1 MTRASTP
8 VSRRAFLRAS
18 ALAGGGLVVWFSSGR
33 SPLPGFAQSAPTT
46 PTSPARGGP
55 PARVGGGSGGSAI
68 PRDVDAWLKIGQDGA
83 ISLFTG
89 KVEFG
94 QGIQTAF
101 GQLVA
106 DELDVPFASVNV
118 IMGSTDQ
125 VPYDNATVGSQSMRS
140 TGPLVRQAAGEMRQW
155 LLQLASD
162 QLGVP
167 TDSLS
172 MAGGSIHVANQP
184 DQSVTFAALAAGK
197 SSGRQMS
204 GQSPLKSSDQFT
216 IIGTDVPRVD
226 VPAKVTGAMRYG
238 YDTTVPGM
246 LHGKV
251 VRPPSVGASL
261 QSVDF
266 SQASGMPGV
275 VSVHQEAGFAGLAAQ
290 THDQAEAAIQAV
302 QATWQELESPT
313 TSDTIY
319 DLLKTTPDQGRAST
333 AGDVQAALAQIS
345 KPLRVTVRAPFVAHA
360 SIEPESALA
369 RPVGETLEVWAS
381 TQAPF
386 QVRSAIAD
394 ALQISTDNVIVHAVM
409 SGGAFGRKALPD
421 AAIEAARLARGIG
434 QPVRVNWT
442 RDEEFQLDQFRPAM
456 LIELTTGLDAAGN
469 VAAWQYNLYAAAY
482 YPPMG
487 RGPMQASANASA
499 DATAIYGLTNVQT
512 TFFQSQSPLPVHNWR
527 DNGAPVNSLARETAL
542 DELAEMAGVD
552 PVTFRQPLLANNP
565 RMLAVMHAVLQ
576 KAGWTPSV
584 GRSGQGVGLALDFG
598 DGTYVAEVA
607 HVSID
612 PSSGAPRVDHV
623 DVAVDCGLVVNPAGA
638 RSQIEGG
645 VIAQGVGSTMNEGIT
660 FANGR
665 ISNATFRGYGPLR
678 MSEAPSVDVVFVE
691 DKSQPMQGLGEPAI
705 GPVSAAISNAIYD
718 AIGVRPR
725 DLPFTAERIQAARQ
739 ATAAS

>member
-1 MTRASTP
+1 MTHTQAH
-8 VSRRAFLRAS
+8 VSRRDFLRAS
-18 ALAGGGLVVWFSSGR
+18 ALAGGGLVLWISAGC
-33 SPLPGFAQSAPTT
+33 SPARALAQSAPTT
-46 PTSPARGGP
+46 TGGP
-55 PARVGGGSGGSAI
+55 PRQASGGFGGNAI

-83 ISLFTG
+83 VSLYTG

-118 IMGSTDQ
+118 MMGSTDQ

-140 TGPLVRQAAGEMRQW
+140 TGPLVWQAAGEMREW

-162 QLGVP
+162 QLGVSI
-167 TDSLS
+167 DALILS
-172 MAGGSIHVANQP
+172 NGSVSVASQP
-184 DQSVTFAALAAGK
+184 GQSVSFAALAAGK

-204 GQSPLKSSDQFT
+204 GQTPLKSPDQFT

-226 VPAKVTGAMRYG
+226 VPAKVTGSMRYG

-251 VRPPSVGASL
+251 VRPPSVGATL
-261 QSVDF
+261 QTVDF
-266 SQASGMPGV
+266 SQANRMPGV
-275 VSVHQEAGFAGLAAQ
+275 VGVYQEGGFAGLAAQ
-290 THDQAEAAIQAV
+290 THDQAEAAIQVV
-302 QATWQELESPT
+302 QATWQEVESPT

-319 DLLKTTPDQGRAST
+319 DLLKRTPDQGRFSNT
-333 AGDVQAALAQIS
+333 GDVQAGLAQIVR
-345 KPLRVTVRAPFVAHA
+345 PLSITVRAPFVAHA

-369 RPVGETLEVWAS
+369 RPDGDTLEVWAS

-386 QVRSAIAD
+386 QLRTAIAD
-394 ALQISTDNVIVHAVM
+394 ALRIPADSVTVHAVM
-409 SGGAFGRKALPD
+409 SGGAFGRKAIPD
-421 AAIEAARLARGIG
+421 AGIEAARLARGIG

-456 LIELTTGLDAAGN
+456 LIELTTGLDSAGN
-469 VAAWQYNLYAAAY
+469 IAAWQHNLYAAAY
-482 YPPMG
+482 YQPMG
-487 RGPMQASANASA
+487 PGPMQASANASA
-499 DATAIYGLTNVQT
+499 DATAIYRLSNAQT
-512 TFFQSQSPLPVHNWR
+512 TFFQSQSPFPVHNWR
-527 DNGAPVNSLARETAL
+527 DNGAPVNTLARETAL

-552 PVTFRQPLLANNP
+552 PVAFRQPLLANNP
-565 RMLAVMHAVLQ
+565 RMLAVMQAVVQ
-576 KAGWTPSV
+576 KAGWTPTA
-584 GRSGQGVGLALDFG
+584 GRSGQGMGLALDFG

-612 PSSGAPRVDHV
+612 PTSGAARVDHI

-645 VIAQGVGSTMNEGIT
+645 VIAQGLGSTLNEAIT

-665 ISNATFRGYGPLR
+665 VSNATFREYGPLR
-678 MSEAPSVDVVFVE
+678 MNQAPGVDVVFVE
-691 DKSQPMQGLGEPAI
+691 DRSQPMQGLGEPAI
-705 GPVSAAISNAIYD
+705 GPVSAAVSNAIYD
-718 AIGVRPR
+718 AIGVRLR
-725 DLPFTAERIQAARQ
+725 DLPFTANRIQAARQ
-739 ATAAS
+739 SSASG